1 MSLLACRINGVDTTR
16 IEVGDRGFQ
25 YGDGL
30 FETIAVSQGK
40 AEFLH
45 DHLRR
50 LAEGARQ
57 LQIPC
62 PPETQWQT
70 DIKTL
75 LEGQDRA
82 VLKLMLTRG
91 QGGRGYVWPDSPE
104 VTRVVM
110 LHAWPDYPT
119 QNAEQ
124 GVRATFCRTTLA
136 PQPLLAG
143 FKHLNRLEQVLARN
157 EWQQGEY
164 DEGLMRDQQGQVISG
179 TMSNLF
185 LVKDDQLH
193 TPDLSA
199 CGVNGIMRQMV
210 IMLAKQHHIPVS
222 IGEYYRADVEAAD
235 GVFLTN
241 SLIGIWPVREL
252 EGISLTVSSLV
263 KDLQEKLASL
273 RLQ

>member
-16 IEVGDRGFQ
+16 IEVRDRGFQ

-30 FETIAVSQGK
+30 FETIAVNQGK

-50 LAEGARQ
+50 LAEGARH

-62 PPETQWQT
+62 PSEEQWQT
-70 DIKTL
+70 DIGSL
-75 LEGQDRA
+75 LKGQDRA
-82 VLKLMLTRG
+82 VLKLILTRG
-91 QGGRGYVWPDSPE
+91 QGGRGYVWPESPD

-110 LHAWPDYPT
+110 LHAWPDYPP

-124 GVRATFCRTTLA
+124 GVRVTFCRTTLA

-157 EWQQGEY
+157 EWQEGEY
-164 DEGLMRDQQGQVISG
+164 EEGLMLDQQGHVVSG

-193 TPDLSA
+193 TPDLSV

-210 IMLAKQHHIPVS
+210 IMLAKQHHIPIS
-222 IGEYYRADVEAAD
+222 IGDYCRADVEAAD

-241 SLIGIWPVREL
+241 SLIGIWPVHQL
-252 EGISLTVSSLV
+252 EGISLTASPLV
-263 KDLQEKLASL
+263 KDLQDKLASL